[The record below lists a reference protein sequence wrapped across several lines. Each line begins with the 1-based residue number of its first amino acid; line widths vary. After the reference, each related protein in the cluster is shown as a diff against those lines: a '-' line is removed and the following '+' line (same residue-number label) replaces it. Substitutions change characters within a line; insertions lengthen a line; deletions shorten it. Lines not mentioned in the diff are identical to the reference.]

1 VPVDPLRAD
10 GSPADQGSQRQW
22 LVENRV
28 AIEAWNEQVERDGL
42 PLARFRQF

>member
-1 VPVDPLRAD
+1 VVHPRRVEHVLAD
-10 GSPADQGSQRQW
+10 EDSQRQW
-22 LVENRV
+22 LIENRA